1 MSNVRAIRG
10 TSREPW
16 RVSRLAGEGVGEA
29 AGLGVAVGRGVDF
42 GVAVRTGVG
51 RGVAIVVGVGE
62 GVREGATVG
71 VGNSPVV
78 GVATAVGFGVGTEI
92 GLLEAAADGV
102 DSGADDGDAGG
113 ASEHPVTANTSE
125 RNRQAT
131 ARCIRTTHVTVRV
144 RRSRWNGYRQPTTL
158 PIDPT
163 CTVRDLRP
171 PGPSRIAVSAN
182 SLSPQLPLISHA
194 QRILI
199 RPLTLK
205 ASALFRLASS
215 GETHGVQEL
224 DQSARRSGRWLSIA
238 RHGAPRSR
246 GPRCSGRASSRRRWA
261 DLWRIVRDPRGEG
274 VRRDP
279 DLLERVVGDPHLLH
293 RPLSLRC
300 VIDGRRGGLAS
311 TISTQPARWESTA
324 RRRPPRG
331 AVGRRPPCRRAAA
344 RSHPSRGS

>member
-1 MSNVRAIRG
+1 MRTICSSSGAVAICSSTERGRAARCTSNRGSPPRSDTSGTIELLGDERPSRARPLGQDEERDHRRDDEDRADQQAREQGDEGRFSGRGLLMVREA
-10 TSREPW
+10 TSR
-16 RVSRLAGEGVGEA
+16 
-29 AGLGVAVGRGVDF
+29 F
-42 GVAVRTGVG
+42 GYW
-51 RGVAIVVGVGE
+51 
-62 GVREGATVG
+62 AT
-71 VGNSPVV
+71 
-78 GVATAVGFGVGTEI
+78 
-92 GLLEAAADGV
+92 
-102 DSGADDGDAGG
+102 
-113 ASEHPVTANTSE
+113 
-125 RNRQAT
+125 R
-131 ARCIRTTHVTVRV
+131 
-144 RRSRWNGYRQPTTL
+144 
-158 PIDPT
+158 
-163 CTVRDLRP
+163 
-171 PGPSRIAVSAN
+171 
-182 SLSPQLPLISHA
+182 
-194 QRILI
+194 
-199 RPLTLK
+199 
-205 ASALFRLASS
+205 
-215 GETHGVQEL
+215 GVQEL

-246 GPRCSGRASSRRRWA
+246 GPGCSGRASSRRRWA